1 MNKMATISNAS
12 IEFELDEDG
21 EGDDA
26 EEEDIRDDA
35 SNDENVKMFDLDD
48 EDDF

>member
-1 MNKMATISNAS
+1 MSKRTTTSNAP

-21 EGDDA
+21 EGDDV
-26 EEEDIRDDA
+26 EKDIKDDT
-35 SNDENVKMFDLDD
+35 SNDENMEMFDLDD

>member
-1 MNKMATISNAS
+1 MSKRATTSNAQ

-21 EGDDA
+21 EGDDV
-26 EEEDIRDDA
+26 EEEDIGDDA
-35 SNDENVKMFDLDD
+35 SNDKNMEMFDLDD